1 MLSED
6 DSDATGVTSQ
16 RSVAVTFS
24 SANERRTNGERTAN
38 ERRTNG
44 ERTANERRVAVELK
58 TRVLPDS
65 SPMPAAD
72 DFLQNMGKL
81 RSSWLRQCLVTALGP
96 TIRPHMRAP
105 QNPND
110 GKTLFYG
117 HFGFHHLRP

>member
-24 SANERRTNGERTAN
+24 S
-38 ERRTNG
+38 
-44 ERTANERRVAVELK
+44 ANERRVAVELK

>member
-24 SANERRTNGERTAN
+24 SAN